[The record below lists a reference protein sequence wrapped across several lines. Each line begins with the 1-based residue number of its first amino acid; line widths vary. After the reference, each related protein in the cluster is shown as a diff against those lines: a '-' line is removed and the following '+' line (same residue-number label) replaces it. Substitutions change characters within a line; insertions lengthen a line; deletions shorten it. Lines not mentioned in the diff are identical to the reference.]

1 MAKTFAEKALG
12 RAAGYEVQEGD
23 IVTVYPD
30 FCLSHE
36 NASSVADTFHSI
48 GQEKVYDPDRIVIV
62 FDHTVPPPTGSY
74 ANSHIKTRQF
84 VKEQGIKHFYDMNCH
99 GGICH
104 QILCQEGYSAP
115 GLLIVGSDSHTC
127 THGAVGA
134 FATGI
139 GRSEMAAVWATGK
152 LWLRVPQSMKIT
164 VNGEFKPGVAAKDL
178 ILKIAGDISSSGAD
192 YLSMEFHG
200 EGISRMSIGERMTLC
215 NMAIEMGAKNAA
227 CKPDEKVFAH
237 LKDRAKKKDWEAVWA
252 DEGASYVKELVYDL
266 GDLIPATALPGRV
279 DNYAPITKSAGR
291 KIDQA
296 FIGTCTNGRLEDL
309 RAAAEIL
316 RGRNVV
322 VRTIVQPASVEIY
335 QKALKEGLIE
345 TFIESGCVVNHPGC
359 GPCVGVCGG
368 IIGDGEVC
376 ISTAN
381 RNFTGRMGSKTSEI
395 ILASPATVAASAVNG
410 VVTDPRDFVNGSAGK
425 GEA

>member
-12 RAAGYEVQEGD
+12 RAAGYPVSEGD
-23 IVTVYPD
+23 VVTVYPD

-36 NASSVADTFHSI
+36 NASSVCSTFKTI
-48 GQEKVYDPDRIVIV
+48 GLDKVYDPDRIVIV
-62 FDHTVPPPTGSY
+62 FDHTVPPPTGGY
-74 ANSHIKTRQF
+74 ADSQNRTRAF
-84 VKEQGIKHFYDMNCH
+84 VREQGIRHFYDMNSR

-104 QILCQEGYSAP
+104 QILCQEGYAAP
-115 GLLIVGSDSHTC
+115 GLVIVGSDSHTC

-152 LWLRVPQSMKIT
+152 LWLRVPQSMKI
-164 VNGEFKPGVAAKDL
+164 VVEGRFRPGVTAKDL

-200 EGISRMSIGERMTLC
+200 DGIAAMSIGERMTIC
-215 NMAIEMGAKNAA
+215 NMAIELGAKNAV

-237 LKDRAKKKDWEAVWA
+237 LEGRAKSDKWEADWA
-252 DEGASYVKELVYDL
+252 DEGARYVKTLTYHLEDIV
-266 GDLIPATALPGRV
+266 PALALPGRV
-279 DNYAPITKSAGR
+279 DNYSPVSDNLGR
-291 KIDQA
+291 KITQA

-309 RAAAEIL
+309 RIAAEIL
-316 RGRNVV
+316 RGRQVQA
-322 VRTIVQPASVEIY
+322 RTIVQPASVEIY
-335 QKALKEGLIE
+335 RQALKEGLIE
-345 TFIESGCVVNHPGC
+345 IFLESGCVLNHPGC

-368 IIGDGEVC
+368 IIGAGDIC

-381 RNFTGRMGSKTSEI
+381 RNFTGRMGSRDSEI
-395 ILASPATVAASAVNG
+395 ILASPATVAASAVRG
-410 VVTDPRDFVNGSAGK
+410 CVCDPRDFVKEGNAL
-425 GEA
+425 

>member
-12 RAAGYEVQEGD
+12 RAAGYEVSEGD

-36 NASSVADTFHSI
+36 NAASVSETFRSI
-48 GQEKVYDPDRIVIV
+48 GVDRVYDPDRIVIV
-62 FDHTVPPPTGSY
+62 FDHTVPPPTGGY
-74 ANSHIKTRQF
+74 ADSQNKTRRF
-84 VKEQGIKHFYDMNCH
+84 VREQGIRNFYDMNSR

-115 GLLIVGSDSHTC
+115 GLVIVGSDSHTC

-152 LWLRVPQSMKIT
+152 LWLRVPQSMKI
-164 VNGEFKPGVAAKDL
+164 VVEGSFRPGVYAKDL
-178 ILKIAGDISSSGAD
+178 ILRLAGDISSSGAD

-200 EGISRMSIGERMTLC
+200 AGISAMSIGERMTLC
-215 NMAIEMGAKNAA
+215 NMAIEMGAKNAV
-227 CKPDEKVFAH
+227 CRPDEKVLEH
-237 LKDRAKKKDWEAVWA
+237 LKGRAKSDSWECIWA
-252 DEGASYVKELVYDL
+252 DEDAKYVKTLRYRLEDIV
-266 GDLIPATALPGRV
+266 PALALPGRV
-279 DNYAPITKSAGR
+279 DNFSPVSENEGRRIT
-291 KIDQA
+291 QA
-296 FIGTCTNGRLEDL
+296 FIGTCTNGRIEDL
-309 RAAAEIL
+309 RAAAGIL
-316 RGRNVV
+316 RGRRAA

-335 QKALKEGLIE
+335 RQALREGLIDIFME
-345 TFIESGCVVNHPGC
+345 AGCVVNHPGC

-368 IIGDGEVC
+368 IIGEGDVC

-381 RNFTGRMGSKTSEI
+381 RNFTGRMGSRQSEI
-395 ILASPATVAASAVNG
+395 ILASPATAAASAVKG
-410 VVTDPRDFVNGSAGK
+410 CICDPREFFRGGD
-425 GEA
+425 GE

>member
-1 MAKTFAEKALG
+1 MAKTFAEKVLG
-12 RAAGYEVQEGD
+12 RAAGYEVSEGD

-36 NASSVADTFHSI
+36 NSSSICSTFQTI
-48 GQEKVYDPDRIVIV
+48 GVDRVYDPDRIVIV
-62 FDHTVPPPTGSY
+62 FDHTVPAPTGGY
-74 ANSHIKTRQF
+74 ANSHIKTREF
-84 VKEQGIKHFYDMNCH
+84 VKEQGISHFYDMNSK

-115 GLLIVGSDSHTC
+115 GLVIVGSDSHTC

-152 LWLRVPQSMKIT
+152 LWMRVPQSMKIT
-164 VNGEFKPGVAAKDL
+164 VEGKFNPGVTPKDL

-200 EGISRMSIGERMTLC
+200 EGISDMTIGERMTLC
-215 NMAIEMGAKNAA
+215 NMAIELGAKNAA
-227 CKPDEKVFAH
+227 CRPDEKVFAH
-237 LKDRAKKKDWEAVWA
+237 LRQRAKKKDWEALWA
-252 DEGASYVKELVYDL
+252 DEEAHYVSHLHYNLEDIV
-266 GDLIPATALPGRV
+266 PAVALPGRV
-279 DNYAPITKSAGR
+279 DNYAAAASAEG
-291 KIDQA
+291 KTIHQA

-309 RAAAEIL
+309 RIAAEIL
-316 RGRNVV
+316 KGRRVA
-322 VRTIVQPASVEIY
+322 VRTIVQPASVEVY
-335 QKALKEGLIE
+335 VAALKEGLIE
-345 TFIESGCVVNHPGC
+345 TFMESGCVVNHPGC

-381 RNFTGRMGSKTSEI
+381 RNFTGRMGSRSSEI
-395 ILASPATVAASAVNG
+395 ILASPATVAASAIEGIVC
-410 VVTDPRDFVNGSAGK
+410 DPRKYV
-425 GEA
+425 

>member
-1 MAKTFAEKALG
+1 MPETFAEKALG
-12 RAAGYEVQEGD
+12 RAAGHKVTAGD
-23 IVTVYPD
+23 VVTVYPD

-36 NASSVADTFHSI
+36 NASSVCQTFRSI
-48 GQEKVYDPDRIVIV
+48 GLERVYDPDRIVIV
-62 FDHTVPPPTGSY
+62 FDHTVPPPTGGY
-74 ANSHIKTRQF
+74 ADSQKKTREF
-84 VKEQGIKHFYDMNCH
+84 VKEQGIRNFYDMNSR

-115 GLLIVGSDSHTC
+115 GLIIVGSDSHTC

-152 LWLRVPQSMKIT
+152 LWLRVPQSMKIN
-164 VNGEFKPGVAAKDL
+164 VEGSFRPGAAAKDF
-178 ILKIAGDISSSGAD
+178 ILRLAGDISSSGAD

-200 EGISRMSIGERMTLC
+200 QAISDMSIGQRMTLC
-215 NMAIEMGAKNAA
+215 NMAIEMGAKNAV

-237 LKDRAKKKDWEAVWA
+237 LRQRAKRKDWQAVWA
-252 DEGASYVKELVYDL
+252 DEGASYVRQLSYRLEDIV
-266 GDLIPATALPGRV
+266 PAAALPGRV
-279 DNYAPITKSAGR
+279 DNYAPVSSIEGKA
-291 KIDQA
+291 IDQA

-309 RAAAEIL
+309 RTAAHVL
-316 RGRNVV
+316 RGGRVK

-335 QKALKEGLIE
+335 RNALKEGLIDI
-345 TFIESGCVVNHPGC
+345 FLESGCVINHPGC

-368 IIGDGEVC
+368 TIGEGEVC

-381 RNFTGRMGSKTSEI
+381 RNFTGRMGSRSSEI
-395 ILASPATVAASAVNG
+395 ILASPATAAASAL
-410 VVTDPRDFVNGSAGK
+410 AGAVSSPEK
-425 GEA
+425 YFEEAQV

>member
-1 MAKTFAEKALG
+1 MAKTFAEKVLG
-12 RAAGYEVQEGD
+12 RAAGYEVSEGD
-23 IVTVYPD
+23 IVTIFPD

-36 NASSVADTFHSI
+36 NSSSVCATFRTI
-48 GQEKVYDPDRIVIV
+48 GIDKVYDPDRIVIV
-62 FDHTVPPPTGSY
+62 FDHTVPPPTGGY
-74 ANSHIKTRQF
+74 ADSHIRTREF
-84 VKEQGIKHFYDMNCH
+84 VREQGIRNFYDMNSK

-115 GLLIVGSDSHTC
+115 GLVIAGSDSHTC

-152 LWLRVPQSMKIT
+152 LWLRVPQSMKLT
-164 VNGEFKPGVAAKDL
+164 VEGSFRPGVTPKDL

-200 EGISRMSIGERMTLC
+200 EGISSMSIGERMTLC
-215 NMAIEMGAKNAA
+215 NMAVELGAKNAA

-237 LKDRAKKKDWEAVWA
+237 LKGRAKKDTWEALWA
-252 DEGASYVKELVYDL
+252 DEDASYVSSLHYDL
-266 GDLIPATALPGRV
+266 KTIVPAVALPGRV
-279 DNYAPITKSAGR
+279 DNYAEAAQAEGKV
-291 KIDQA
+291 IDQA

-309 RAAAEIL
+309 RIAAKVL
-316 RGRNVV
+316 KGRRVA
-322 VRTIVQPASVEIY
+322 VRTIVQPASVEVY
-335 QKALKEGLIE
+335 LAALREGLIE
-345 TFIESGCVVNHPGC
+345 IFMESGCVVNHPGC

-381 RNFTGRMGSKTSEI
+381 RNFTGRMGSRTSEI
-395 ILASPATVAASAVNG
+395 ILASPATVAASAVEG
-410 VVTDPRDFVNGSAGK
+410 VLRDPSRYFN
-425 GEA
+425 